1 MFPEDDYTP
10 HGYLQNRFDAGP
22 FTGLS
27 AGGPIRSLPGIGF
40 AWQPVG
46 EAGGGLLIGLQIGK
60 ELLLTDL
67 DTVGLISPYHSAHIQ
82 SFHFNHGAVNAY
94 VELWLAGP
102 AVLGCRVDVYR
113 PVSRYRPP
121 SVRLVAL
128 AVTQWNAP
136 RHGWC
141 YSSGR
146 FDAPS
151 GRLAVS
157 LERGP
162 WYQLWTVGHPAA
174 HGFGNDLAEVGPW
187 LAAGAPNR
195 DSHYANFRHLPSLFW
210 GALVVPLS
218 FVKTAAH
225 TWALVE
231 RVPLPFAPGDR
242 LGVRDLKASRDA
254 LWREDKRFWRG
265 APQLGREG
273 WPAHWRRGLV
283 YDWETTRLLVAPAAG
298 IFHGSYP
305 VWMAEWPRVVLAEG
319 TLDMNRL
326 GYADPA
332 AAQIALATLFTD
344 APSAQVP
351 CVWANGGL
359 NMIAADGAPCGTS
372 PAWCLPF
379 HNLWL
384 LWLRNPDPHWLA
396 TIYPHLVAYVR
407 WWLAER
413 TDAAGWLV
421 YQCTWES
428 GEDNTP
434 RLDPTRSGDAV
445 IREVVRPVELQA
457 ALALCAE
464 VLRRF
469 ALALDRPAEATEWAL
484 LYQSY
489 RDRTR
494 QMWDA
499 ATARFR
505 DMDPATGGWRELD
518 DSDPYWGTPAGAQIS
533 PLQLIPLMYGIATAE
548 QAAALRAHLAGYVAA
563 PWTWWPSWSYHVAEA
578 ALAAG
583 APEVA
588 AAVAEAV
595 IDRVYRQLDRR
606 LRDDGLPLPGV
617 APEFWPAAAP
627 DGTLLWQPGEAY
639 GWGANSSLYL
649 LRYLIGFQEG
659 GEMACKGFLL
669 RPALPAA
676 FRMPGPSYVV
686 RNLTICGASFDLAYD
701 PQPDGGLIIT
711 LRRHEAGVVQVAG
724 QVVEQVGPVA
734 RWPAAWDT
742 AYAITLT

>member
-1 MFPEDDYTP
+1 
-10 HGYLQNRFDAGP
+10 
-22 FTGLS
+22 
-27 AGGPIRSLPGIGF
+27 
-40 AWQPVG
+40 VG

-67 DTVGLISPYHSAHIQ
+67 GAAGLVSPYHSAHIQ
-82 SFHFNHGAVNAY
+82 SFYLSHGDVNAY
-94 VELWLAGP
+94 AELWLAGP
-102 AVLGCRVDVYR
+102 GVLGCRVDVYR

-121 SVRLVAL
+121 PVRLVVL
-128 AVTQWNAP
+128 AVTQWAAP
-136 RHGWC
+136 RHSWC

-146 FDAPS
+146 FDPAS

-162 WYQLWTVGHPAA
+162 WYQLWLSGHAAA
-174 HGFGNDLAEVGPW
+174 HGFGSDLAEIGPW

-195 DSHYANFRHLPSLFW
+195 VAHYANFRHVPPLFW
-210 GALVVPLS
+210 GALVLPLT

-225 TWALVE
+225 AWALVE
-231 RVPLPFAPGDR
+231 RVPLPFAPGER

-265 APQLGREG
+265 APQLGRGG

-283 YDWETTRLLVAPAAG
+283 YDWETTRLLVAPPAG
-298 IFHGSYP
+298 IFHGPYP

-319 TLDMNRL
+319 TLDMSRL
-326 GYADPA
+326 AYADPVGAQA
-332 AAQIALATLFTD
+332 AVATLFSD
-344 APSAQVP
+344 AVGAQVP
-351 CVWANGGL
+351 CLWANGGL

-384 LWLRNPDPHWLA
+384 LWLRNPDPAWLVV
-396 TIYPHLVAYVR
+396 IYPHLVAYVR

-445 IREVVRPVELQA
+445 IRDRVRPVELQA
-457 ALALCAE
+457 ALAVCAE

-469 ALALDRPAEATEWAL
+469 ALALDRPAEADEWAL

-494 QMWDA
+494 QMWDS

-505 DMDPATGGWRELD
+505 DMDPATGGWRVAD

-533 PLQLIPLMYGIATAE
+533 PLQLLPLMYGIATDA
-548 QAAALRAHLAGYVAA
+548 QTAALRPHLAGYVAA

-583 APEVA
+583 VPAVA

-595 IDRVYRQLDRR
+595 VDRVYRQLDRR
-606 LRDDGLPLPGV
+606 TRDDGLPLPGV
-617 APEFWPAAAP
+617 APEFWPEPAP

-639 GWGANSSLYL
+639 GWGANSGLYL

-659 GEMACKGFLL
+659 DDISGKTFTL

-676 FRMPGPSYVV
+676 FRTPGASYVV
-686 RNLTICGASFDLAYD
+686 RNLALRGAGFDLAYD
-701 PQPDGGLIIT
+701 PQPAGTLHIT
-711 LRRHEAGVVQVAG
+711 LRRHEAGAVQVPG
-724 QVVEQVGPVA
+724 QAVEQVGPVA
-734 RWPAAWDT
+734 RWVAAWDT
-742 AYAITLT
+742 SYVVDLT